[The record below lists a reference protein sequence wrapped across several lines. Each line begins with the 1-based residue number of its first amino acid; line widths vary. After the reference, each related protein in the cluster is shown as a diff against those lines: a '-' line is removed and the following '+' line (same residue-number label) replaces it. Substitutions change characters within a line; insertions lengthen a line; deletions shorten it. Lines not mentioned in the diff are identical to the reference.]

1 MKETDLYI
9 PVKELLTE
17 LGYDIR
23 SEVKDV
29 DIAAIKGDE
38 LIIIELKTSYNLKL
52 IIQAAKRQ
60 RLTDQVYIAI
70 PRPVYKKRF
79 GRDFK
84 DREFLLRRLGLGLI
98 FVAMDSEKP
107 YASVVFEPKIF
118 DMNRSQVNSKRRKNK
133 LLKEFE
139 GRSTNYNTGGSVKQ
153 KLVTAYREKSLAI
166 ASIMKNKEIMST
178 REIREAGGPAETT
191 DIMYNNHYGWFEKI
205 DRGKYKLSD
214 VGENA
219 LEEYSEIVK
228 NIKGGSDELY

>member
-1 MKETDLYI
+1 VKETDLYI

-23 SEVKDV
+23 SEVRDV

-79 GRDFK
+79 ARDFK

-98 FVAMDSEKP
+98 FVAMDAEQP
-107 YASVVFEPKIF
+107 YAKIVFEPTVF
-118 DMNRSQVNSKRRKNK
+118 DMNRSQINSRKRKNK

-153 KLVTAYREKSLAI
+153 KLVTAYRERSLKI
-166 ASIMKNKEIMST
+166 ACIMADYDIVSTKKVKE
-178 REIREAGGPAETT
+178 EGGPAETT
-191 DIMYNNHYGWFEKI
+191 KILYDNYYGWFEKVG
-205 DRGKYKLSD
+205 RGKYRISD
-214 VGENA
+214 SGARA
-219 LEEYSEIVK
+219 LTEYAGILK
-228 NIKGGSDELY
+228 NIKEVEHE

>member
-1 MKETDLYI
+1 MKETELFQ

-23 SEVKDV
+23 SEVKDA
-29 DIAAIKGDE
+29 DIAAIKGNE

-52 IIQAAKRQ
+52 ILQAAKRQ

-98 FVAMDSEKP
+98 FVAMDAEQP
-107 YASVVFEPKIF
+107 YAKIVFDPKIF
-118 DMNRSQVNSKRRKNK
+118 DMKRSQVNSRRKKKK

-139 GRSTNYNTGGSVKQ
+139 GRSINYNVGGSVKQ
-153 KLVTAYREKSLAI
+153 KLVTAYREKSLGI
-166 ASIMKNKEIMST
+166 VSIMAKRDIMST
-178 REIREAGGPAETT
+178 KEIREAGGPAETT
-191 DIMYNNHYGWFEKI
+191 NIMYNNHYDWFEKVG
-205 DRGKYKLSD
+205 RGKYRLSD
-214 VGENA
+214 KGENA
-219 LEEYSEIVK
+219 LKEYSEIVK
-228 NIKGGSDELY
+228 NINGGSDE

>member
-1 MKETDLYI
+1 MKETELFQ

-23 SEVKDV
+23 SEVKEV

-38 LIIIELKTSYNLKL
+38 LLIVELKTSYNLKL

-60 RLTDQVYIAI
+60 RLTDKVYIAI

-98 FVAMDSEKP
+98 FVAMDAEKP
-107 YASVVFEPKIF
+107 YASIIFEPCIF
-118 DMNRSQVNSKRRKNK
+118 DMKKSQISSRKKKEK

-139 GRSTNYNTGGSVKQ
+139 GRSKNYNTGGSVKQ
-153 KLVTAYREKSLAI
+153 KLITAYREKSLGI
-166 ASIMKNKEIMST
+166 VCIMEKKGIMST
-178 REIREAGGPAETT
+178 KEIKEAGGPTETT
-191 DIMYNNHYGWFEKI
+191 SIMYDNHYGWFLKV
-205 DRGKYKLSD
+205 DRGKYRLSD
-214 VGENA
+214 DGENA
-219 LEEYSEIVK
+219 LKEYSKIMN
-228 NIKGGSDELY
+228 NIKRGNNE